1 MRIWWQGKTS
11 RERIL
16 ILFMMAACL
25 MAGVW
30 YGIVTPFN
38 KGLARLA
45 QDNARLTA
53 ELQWLD
59 NAAQRKGLIPFK
71 PSTLSMEQRLA
82 STAKQYGIQYQ
93 SQKRDPKTLSI
104 SLAPLP
110 ASTFFTWLQALQHN
124 GLQVTQLEFVA
135 QPAGKKSVKV
145 VTLQLRQV
153 NANG

>member
-1 MRIWWQGKTS
+1 MKIWWQGKTS
-11 RERIL
+11 RERVL
-16 ILFMMAACL
+16 ILFMVAACL

-38 KGLARLA
+38 NGVARLA

-59 NAAQRKGLIPFK
+59 NAAQRKGLIPIK

-82 STAKQYGIQYQ
+82 STAKQHGIQYQ
-93 SQKRDPKTLSI
+93 SQKRDPQTLSI